1 MIKNEAHKMKKIK
14 SIKNYVSI
22 SVILLAVCQ
31 TNAADISFRNEIQIA
46 LNKGFRYLQENQNT
60 NSYWGNPDLPAMTA
74 LALIAFEG
82 DPEQKYRIKEPEFIK
97 RAYDYLL
104 KNVKPEGGI
113 YKENLPT
120 YNTAISITALAAA
133 NKPEF
138 EPIMRKAR
146 QFLISLQADYGD
158 PGKIDTP
165 LDGGF
170 GYGSSNRKSADMSN
184 TMFALDA
191 LYHTKHLAKELKP
204 GEKDLNYEAAITFLQ
219 NCQNFPKYNT
229 NKWVSEY
236 PDDYGGFVYYPGYSM
251 AGGRT
256 NETTGK
262 VSLRS
267 YGSISYNGLLSYIYA
282 NLKKNDPRVQAVYD
296 WLKAN
301 YTLDENPRLGQNG
314 LYYYYH
320 TMAKALSTYGV
331 DELVLKDG
339 KVVNWRKELAMK
351 LLNLQKQDGSWSN
364 ESNRWME
371 KDPILV
377 TSYSLIALE
386 FVYRGL

>member
-1 MIKNEAHKMKKIK
+1 M
-14 SIKNYVSI
+14 
-22 SVILLAVCQ
+22 
-31 TNAADISFRNEIQIA
+31 
-46 LNKGFRYLQENQNT
+46 
-60 NSYWGNPDLPAMTA
+60 
-74 LALIAFEG
+74 
-82 DPEQKYRIKEPEFIK
+82 
-97 RAYDYLL
+97 
-104 KNVKPEGGI
+104 
-113 YKENLPT
+113 
-120 YNTAISITALAAA
+120 
-133 NKPEF
+133 
-138 EPIMRKAR
+138 
-146 QFLISLQADYGD
+146 
-158 PGKIDTP
+158 
-165 LDGGF
+165 
-170 GYGSSNRKSADMSN
+170 
-184 TMFALDA
+184 
-191 LYHTKHLAKELKP
+191 
-204 GEKDLNYEAAITFLQ
+204 Q